1 MTRVIGRAER
11 LPVDPAAAEE
21 LGTILRGELV
31 RPGDPRYEHHRR
43 VWNGSIDRH
52 PGLIA
57 RCAGVADVRLALR
70 FARDHDLVVAIR
82 GGGHSFPGHS
92 VCDDGMV
99 IDLSPMKGLRVDP
112 VARTARVQAGVLVG
126 ELDRET
132 QEFGLAVTAGIVTH
146 TGVAGLTLGGG
157 LGWLQRQYGLTID
170 NLISVDL
177 VTADG
182 ELVTANNAHNP
193 DLFWGLRGGGGNFGI
208 ATEFEFRLHPVGPE
222 VFAGPVFW
230 AMEDA
235 PEVLRF
241 YRDWIADCPNEL
253 MTIVLQRRAPDLPVI
268 PRDLVGRHVIAVTAC
283 HAGAVQE
290 GERVLRPLKS
300 FGRPLLDLCRRKPYL
315 VHQSMFDPG
324 FPHGWWYYFR
334 ACDVDQ
340 LTDDVIDTM
349 AEHGRR
355 IVSPIT
361 SVALWQMG
369 GAVAGVDEDATA
381 FSRRSAGFTFNI
393 NGNSMTPDGFEAERR
408 WARDYW
414 SALAPYHSGVY
425 VNFLMDEG
433 QDRVRQAYGPA
444 KYRRLR
450 TLKQRYDPDNVFRL
464 NQNIQ
469 PGSPTESS
477 P

>member
-1 MTRVIGRAER
+1 
-11 LPVDPAAAEE
+11 
-21 LGTILRGELV
+21 
-31 RPGDPRYEHHRR
+31 
-43 VWNGSIDRH
+43 
-52 PGLIA
+52 
-57 RCAGVADVRLALR
+57 
-70 FARDHDLVVAIR
+70 
-82 GGGHSFPGHS
+82 
-92 VCDDGMV
+92 
-99 IDLSPMKGLRVDP
+99 
-112 VARTARVQAGVLVG
+112 
-126 ELDRET
+126 
-132 QEFGLAVTAGIVTH
+132 
-146 TGVAGLTLGGG
+146 
-157 LGWLQRQYGLTID
+157 
-170 NLISVDL
+170 
-177 VTADG
+177 
-182 ELVTANNAHNP
+182 
-193 DLFWGLRGGGGNFGI
+193 
-208 ATEFEFRLHPVGPE
+208 
-222 VFAGPVFW
+222 
-230 AMEDA
+230 
-235 PEVLRF
+235 
-241 YRDWIADCPNEL
+241 
-253 MTIVLQRRAPDLPVI
+253 
-268 PRDLVGRHVIAVTAC
+268 
-283 HAGAVQE
+283 
-290 GERVLRPLKS
+290 
-300 FGRPLLDLCRRKPYL
+300 
-315 VHQSMFDPG
+315 MFDPG

-469 PGSPTESS
+469 PASPTESS